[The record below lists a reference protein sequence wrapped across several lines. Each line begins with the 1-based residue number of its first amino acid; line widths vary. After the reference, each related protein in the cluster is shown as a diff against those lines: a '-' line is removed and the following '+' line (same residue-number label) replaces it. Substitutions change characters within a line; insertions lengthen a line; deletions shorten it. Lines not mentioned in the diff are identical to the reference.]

1 MKQTIQKLLNNETF
15 VATLLILLT
24 TIFTYG
30 ISIPQLGYYHDDWYL
45 LWSGEAR
52 GAASI
57 IPLFATDRPFM
68 GAVYSFVYRLLGE
81 TIVNWHVY
89 ALLWRFI
96 GGLAFFWIL
105 RLLWPEHKYVT
116 TLMVVLFMVYPGFL
130 SIPNANT
137 KQNHLYGFGTALLS
151 IALMLEATKTK
162 NQAWKIISY
171 LLSLLLT
178 ANYLFIYEYM
188 IGFEGTRILLLG
200 YSLYQEGVKNVRTLI
215 GETLKRVWPYF
226 LVTAGFLYWR
236 VFLFEGERNATDAG
250 RLAASYL
257 TDFRNMSLRLILE
270 TVKDFL
276 DTTIFA
282 WFATPYVWIA
292 SARYSELI
300 TAMGI
305 AVLVI
310 ALVVLYTL
318 ISKRAWGIGQS
329 EKDSVLIRDFIWIGS
344 FIILC
349 AVVPVIFSDRQV
361 ELFDAYKSYGLHPI
375 PGVVLFVTGFVLML
389 QPNFRKWVPI
399 TLIGIS
405 VTTQI
410 LNANDW
416 GRYWEFQR
424 QMWWQLTW
432 RAPDI
437 QDDTLVMTYSSGG
450 YNPEQDYEIWGPI
463 NLIYRPGRAEAP
475 AIQAEVLNSDIAF
488 DILKFEERNSMVR
501 DIRLHRDFNNVLL
514 MSVSPISSCLHVLD
528 GTLPV
533 YSASDALLLKQVG
546 AYSHV
551 ERIIPSATA
560 PTPPSAIFGTEPEH
574 NWCYYYQKA
583 SLARQ
588 MGDWERVKELYREA
602 KRLGLETDDKS
613 ELIPYLEALV
623 NLGNYEDARTLYSKE
638 IKGSAAMRLPLCTQ
652 LASDPPAYPPE
663 FDYDYEMINQILC
676 KE

>member
-1 MKQTIQKLLNNETF
+1 MKQTFQKLFNNETF
-15 VATLLILLT
+15 AATLLIFLT
-24 TIFTYG
+24 TILTYA
-30 ISIPQLGYYHDDWYL
+30 ISIPQLGYYRDDWYL

-68 GAVYSFVYRLLGE
+68 GVVYSYAYRLLGD
-81 TIVNWHVY
+81 TIVNWHLY

-105 RLLWPEHKYVT
+105 RLLWPEHKYIATVMT
-116 TLMVVLFMVYPGFL
+116 VLFMIYPGFL

-162 NQAWKIISY
+162 NQIWKIVSY
-171 LLSLLLT
+171 LISLLLT

-188 IGFEGTRILLLG
+188 IGFEGARIALLG
-200 YSLYQEGVKNVRTLI
+200 YSLYRDGTNTIRALI
-215 GETLKRVWPYF
+215 GRTWKRVWPYF

-236 VFLFEGERNATDAG
+236 IFIFEGERNATDAG
-250 RLAASYL
+250 KLAASYL
-257 TDFRNMSLRLILE
+257 SDFRNMSLRLVLE

-276 DTTIFA
+276 DTSIFA
-282 WFATPYVWIA
+282 WFAFPYIWI
-292 SARYSELI
+292 SGARYSELL
-300 TAMGI
+300 TAVGI
-305 AVLVI
+305 ALLVI
-310 ALVVLYTL
+310 ASVVIYTL
-318 ISKRAWGIGQS
+318 LAKRAWGIVQS
-329 EKDSVLIRDFIWIGS
+329 EKDSVLIRDFIRLGA

-349 AVVPVIFSDRQV
+349 AIVPVIFSDRQV

-375 PGVVLFVTGFVLML
+375 PGVILFVGGIVLML
-389 QPNFRKWVPI
+389 QPNFRKWMVI
-399 TLIGIS
+399 TLIAIS

-410 LNANDW
+410 LNANNW
-416 GRYWEFQR
+416 AQYWEFQR

-437 QDDTLVMTYSSGG
+437 QDDSLVMTYSAGG
-450 YNPEQDYEIWGPI
+450 YNPEQDYEIWGPL
-463 NLIYRPGRAEAP
+463 NLIYRPGPSEAP
-475 AIQAEVLNSDIAF
+475 AIQAEVLNSAIAF
-488 DILKFEERNSMVR
+488 DIVKREVRNNMVR

-514 MSVSPISSCLHVLD
+514 MSMSPISSCLHVLD

-533 YSASDALLLKQVG
+533 YTASEASLMKQVG

-551 ERIIPSATA
+551 ERIIPTATA
-560 PTPPSAIFGTEPEH
+560 PTPPSAIFGAEPEY

-588 MGDWERVKELYREA
+588 TGDWQRVKELYREA
-602 KRLGLETDDKS
+602 NKAGFDTDDKS
-613 ELIPYLEALV
+613 EMIPYLEALV
-623 NLGNYEDARTLYSKE
+623 NLGNYEDARTLYNKE
-638 IKGSAAMRLPLCTQ
+638 IKGSAEMRLPLCDQ
-652 LASDPPAYPPE
+652 LATDPGYPPE
-663 FDYDYEMINQILC
+663 FNYDYEMIHQILC
-676 KE
+676 EE

>member
-1 MKQTIQKLLNNETF
+1 MKQTFQKLFDNETF
-15 VATLLILLT
+15 VATLLIFLT
-24 TIFTYG
+24 TILTYA
-30 ISIPQLGYYHDDWYL
+30 ISIPQLGYYRDDWYL

-52 GAASI
+52 GPASI

-68 GAVYSFVYRLLGE
+68 GVIYSYAYRLLGD
-81 TIVNWHVY
+81 TIVNWHLY

-105 RLLWPEHKYVT
+105 RLLWPEHKYVAT
-116 TLMVVLFMVYPGFL
+116 VMTVLFMIYPGFL

-151 IALMLEATKTK
+151 IALMLAATKTK
-162 NQAWKIISY
+162 NQVWKIVSY

-188 IGFEGTRILLLG
+188 IGFEGARLALLE
-200 YSLYQEGVKNVRTLI
+200 YSLYQDGIRKFGKLTL
-215 GETLKRVWPYF
+215 ETLKRVWPYF

-236 VFLFEGERNATDAG
+236 IFIFEGERNATDAG
-250 RLAASYL
+250 KLAASYL
-257 TDFRNMSLRLILE
+257 SDFRNMSLRLILE

-276 DTTIFA
+276 DTSIFA
-282 WFATPYVWIA
+282 WFAFPYIWI
-292 SARYSELI
+292 SGARYSELL
-300 TAMGI
+300 TAVGI

-318 ISKRAWGIGQS
+318 LAKRAWGIVQS
-329 EKDSVLIRDFIWIGS
+329 EKDSVLIRDFVRLGA

-349 AVVPVIFSDRQV
+349 AIVPVIFSDRQV

-375 PGVVLFVTGFVLML
+375 PGVILFVAGIVLML
-389 QPNFRKWVPI
+389 QPNFRKWMVI
-399 TLIGIS
+399 TLIAIS

-410 LNANDW
+410 LNANNW
-416 GRYWEFQR
+416 AQYWEFQR

-437 QDDTLVMTYSSGG
+437 QDDTLVMTYSAGG
-450 YNPEQDYEIWGPI
+450 YNPEQDYEIWGPL
-463 NLIYRPGRAEAP
+463 NLIYRPGRYEAP
-475 AIQAEVLNSDIAF
+475 AIQAEVLNSAIAF
-488 DILKFEERNSMVR
+488 DIVKREVRNNMVR

-514 MSVSPISSCLHVLD
+514 MSMSSISSCLHVLD

-533 YSASDALLLKQVG
+533 YTASEASLLKQVG
-546 AYSHV
+546 AYSHM
-551 ERIIPSATA
+551 ERIIPTATA

-588 MGDWERVKELYREA
+588 TGDWQRVKELYREA
-602 KRLGLETDDKS
+602 DKAGFDTDDKS
-613 ELIPYLEALV
+613 EMIPYLEALV
-623 NLGNYEDARTLYSKE
+623 NLGNYEDARTLYNKE
-638 IKGSAAMRLPLCTQ
+638 IKGSAEMRLPLCDQ
-652 LASDPPAYPPE
+652 LASDPGYPPE
-663 FDYDYEMINQILC
+663 FNYDYEMIHQILC
-676 KE
+676 EE

>member
-1 MKQTIQKLLNNETF
+1 MKPTIQKLFNNEPF
-15 VATLLILLT
+15 VATLLIFLT
-24 TIFTYG
+24 TIITYG
-30 ISIPQLGYYHDDWYL
+30 TNLSQLGYYHDDWYL

-68 GAVYSFVYRLLGE
+68 GVVYSYAYRLLGD
-81 TIVNWHVY
+81 TIVNWHIY

-105 RLLWPEHKYVT
+105 RLLWPGHKYVT
-116 TLMVVLFMVYPGFL
+116 TLLVVLFMVYPGFL

-162 NQAWKIISY
+162 NQVWKIVSS
-171 LLSLLLT
+171 LLSLVLT

-188 IGFEGTRILLLG
+188 IGFEGTRLALLG
-200 YSLYQEGVKNVRTLI
+200 YSLYQGGVKKISTLI

-236 VFLFEGERNATDAG
+236 IFIFEGERNATDAG
-250 RLAASYL
+250 QLAASYL
-257 TDFRNMSLRLILE
+257 SDFRNMSLRLVLE

-282 WFATPYVWIA
+282 WFASPYLWIA
-292 SARYSELI
+292 GARYSELL
-300 TAMGI
+300 TAIG
-305 AVLVI
+305 L
-310 ALVVLYTL
+310 ALVVVALLFLYTL
-318 ISKRAWGIGQS
+318 ISKRAWGIGQGDN
-329 EKDSVLIRDFIWIGS
+329 DSVLIRDFIWLGA

-349 AVVPVIFSDRQV
+349 AIVPVIFSDRQV

-375 PGVVLFVTGFVLML
+375 PGVILFVAGIVLML
-389 QPNFRKWVPI
+389 QPNFRKWMVV
-399 TLIGIS
+399 TLIGLS
-405 VTTQI
+405 VITQL

-416 GRYWEFQR
+416 GRYWEYQR

-437 QDDTLVMTYSSGG
+437 EDDTLLMTYSSGG
-450 YNPEQDYEIWGPI
+450 YNPEQDYEIWGPV
-463 NLIYRPGRAEAP
+463 NLIYRPEPSEAP
-475 AIQAEVLNSDIAF
+475 SIQAEVLNSGTAF
-488 DILKFEERNSMVR
+488 DILKFEVRNSMVR

-528 GTLPV
+528 GTLPI
-533 YSASDALLLKQVG
+533 YSASEALLLKQVG
-546 AYSHV
+546 AYSKV
-551 ERIIPSATA
+551 DRIVPSGTA
-560 PTPPSAIFGTEPEH
+560 PTPSSAVFGTEPEH

-588 MGDWERVKELYREA
+588 MGEWDQVIKLYREA
-602 KRLGLETDDKS
+602 KRAGFETDDKS
-613 ELIPYLEALV
+613 EMIPYLEALV
-623 NLGNYEDARTLYSKE
+623 NVGNYDDARTLYSKE
-638 IKGSAAMRLPLCTQ
+638 LKGNIAMRLPLCNQ
-652 LASDPPAYPPE
+652 LANDPGYPPE

>member
-1 MKQTIQKLLNNETF
+1 MKQTIQKLFNNETF

-24 TIFTYG
+24 TLLTYA

-57 IPLFATDRPFM
+57 MPLFATDRPFM
-68 GAVYSFVYRLLGE
+68 GVVYSFVYRLLGD
-81 TIVNWHVY
+81 TIVNWHLY

-105 RLLWPEHKYVT
+105 RLLWPQHRYVT
-116 TLMVVLFMVYPGFL
+116 TLMVILFMVYPGFL

-151 IALMLEATKTK
+151 IALMLEASKTK
-162 NQAWKIISY
+162 NGFWKIISY
-171 LLSLLLT
+171 LISLLLT
-178 ANYLFIYEYM
+178 ANYLWIYEYM

-200 YSLYQEGVKNVRTLI
+200 YSLYQDGIKNIRTLI

-236 VFLFEGERNATDAG
+236 IFLFEGERNATDAG
-250 RLAASYL
+250 QLAASYL
-257 TDFRNMSLRLILE
+257 SDFRNMSLRLVLE

-282 WFATPYVWIA
+282 WFASPYVWIA
-292 SARYSELI
+292 TARYSELLK
-300 TAMGI
+300 AVGI
-305 AVLVI
+305 AALVI
-310 ALVVLYTL
+310 ALVFLYTF
-318 ISKRAWGIGQS
+318 IAKRVWGIGQG
-329 EKDSVLIRDFIWIGS
+329 ENDSSLIRDFIWIGS
-344 FIILC
+344 FTILC
-349 AVVPVIFSDRQV
+349 AVIPVIFSDRQV

-375 PGVVLFVTGFVLML
+375 PGVILFVAGIVLML
-389 QPNFRKWVPI
+389 QPNFRKWMVV
-399 TLIGIS
+399 TLIGVS
-405 VTTQI
+405 VVTQL

-416 GRYWEFQR
+416 GRYWDFQR
-424 QMWWQLTW
+424 NMWWQLTW

-437 QDDTLVMTYSSGG
+437 QNDTLVLTYSAAG

-463 NLIYRPGRAEAP
+463 NLIYRPGRSEAP
-475 AIQAEVLNSDIAF
+475 AIQAEVLNADIAF

-501 DIRLHRDFNNVLL
+501 DIPLHRDFNNVLL
-514 MSVSPISSCLHVLD
+514 MSMSPISSCLHVLD

-533 YSASDALLLKQVG
+533 YAASESLLLKQVG
-546 AYSHV
+546 AYSHI
-551 ERIIPSATA
+551 ERIIPSGTA
-560 PTPPSAIFGTEPEH
+560 PTPPPAIFGTEPER

-588 MGDWERVKELYREA
+588 VGDWEQVVKLYREA
-602 KRLGLETDDKS
+602 KRAGFETDDKA
-613 ELIPYLEALV
+613 EMIPYLEALV
-623 NLGNYEDARTLYSKE
+623 NVGNHEDARTLYSKE
-638 IKGSAAMRLPLCTQ
+638 LKGNAAMRLPLCTQ
-652 LASDPPAYPPE
+652 LAKDPGYPPE
-663 FDYDYEMINQILC
+663 FGYDYQMINQILC

>member
-1 MKQTIQKLLNNETF
+1 MKQTFQKLFNNETF
-15 VATLLILLT
+15 VATLLIFLTTLLT
-24 TIFTYG
+24 YG
-30 ISIPQLGYYHDDWYL
+30 VSIPQLGYYRDDWYL
-45 LWSGEAR
+45 LWSGESR

-68 GAVYSFVYRLLGE
+68 GVVYSYAYRLLGD
-81 TIVNWHVY
+81 TIINWHLY

-116 TLMVVLFMVYPGFL
+116 TLMVVLFMIYPGFL

-162 NQAWKIISY
+162 NQVWKIVSY

-188 IGFEGTRILLLG
+188 IGFEGTRVALLG
-200 YSLYQEGVKNVRTLI
+200 YSLYRDGTRNI
-215 GETLKRVWPYF
+215 GALMGGTLKRVWPYF

-236 VFLFEGERNATDAG
+236 IFMFEGERNATDAG
-250 RLAASYL
+250 RLAASYIS
-257 TDFRNMSLRLILE
+257 DFRNMSLRLVLE

-276 DTTIFA
+276 DTSIFA
-282 WFATPYVWIA
+282 WFATPYVWIS
-292 SARYSELI
+292 SARYSELL
-300 TAMGI
+300 TAVGI

-310 ALVVLYTL
+310 AFVFLYTIL
-318 ISKRAWGIGQS
+318 SRRIWGIGQS
-329 EKDSVLIRDFIWIGS
+329 EKDSVLIRDFTRLGA
-344 FIILC
+344 FIILF
-349 AVVPVIFSDRQV
+349 AIIPVIFSDRQV

-375 PGVVLFVTGFVLML
+375 PGVVLFVSGIVLML
-389 QPNFRKWVPI
+389 QPAFRKWMVI
-399 TLIGIS
+399 ALLAIS
-405 VTTQI
+405 VTTQL
-410 LNANDW
+410 LNANNW
-416 GRYWEFQR
+416 AQYWEFQR

-437 QDDTLVMTYSSGG
+437 QDDTLLMTYSASG
-450 YNPEQDYEIWGPI
+450 YNPEQDYEIWGPV
-463 NLIYRPGRAEAP
+463 NLIYRPGLYEAP
-475 AIQAEVLNSDIAF
+475 AIQAEVLNSAIAF
-488 DILKFEERNSMVR
+488 DIVKREVRNNMVR

-514 MSVSPISSCLHVLD
+514 MSMSPISSCLHVLD

-533 YSASDALLLKQVG
+533 YSASEASLMKQVG
-546 AYSHV
+546 AYSRV
-551 ERIIPSATA
+551 ERIIPTATA
-560 PTPPSAIFGTEPEH
+560 PTPPSAIFGAEPEH

-588 MGDWERVKELYREA
+588 TGDWERVKEVYSEA
-602 KRLGLETDDKS
+602 NKAGFDTDDKS
-613 ELIPYLEALV
+613 EMIPYLEALV

-638 IKGSAAMRLPLCTQ
+638 IKGSAEMRLPLCNQ
-652 LASDPPAYPPE
+652 LATDPGYPPE

-676 KE
+676 NE